1 MHVDDAGRNAF
12 GRELLRSP
20 HRLMDKV
27 TVCEE
32 YHIAA
37 VAYQTVFTEYKRS
50 VLIRYDRDRFAA
62 EADKARP
69 GVVIQ
74 GKRRLA
80 GLDCVAGDDNRHTR
94 QSAHQRHVLKRLMC
108 GTIRPDRDAAM
119 RPRELNVQVV
129 IADGVADLIPGA
141 ARKEHAVG

>member
-1 MHVDDAGRNAF
+1 
-12 GRELLRSP
+12 
-20 HRLMDKV
+20 MDKV

-80 GLDCVAGDDNRHTR
+80 GLDCVAGDE
-94 QSAHQRHVLKRLMC
+94 QPSYPAKCASAP
-108 GTIRPDRDAAM
+108 RPQAPDVWHHAGPTEHAAM